1 MVQEAIN
8 VGSAANDG
16 TGDTL
21 RGAGNKIN
29 NNFTELYNQFG
40 GATLGNV
47 TRLTDSGISI
57 VGSSFLTQVGAAN
70 PAATINI
77 DFPDSAGN
85 IVVDTATQTLTNK
98 TLSADDNTI
107 SGIAT
112 SSFVLSNASGVIDGS
127 ASRKTIPAGVVVG
140 TTDTQNL
147 SNKILNLPTLKRPN
161 IQEWLADSNGHPV
174 LSFTNTANIRN
185 RIRVESKA
193 SPSSPTISTVG
204 SSDTNIN
211 LDINPKGSGSVRV
224 SKLAYVSGT
233 IGSTS
238 TVSENV
244 SYIQSTATANI
255 VATVDNGTIIGEVKV
270 FTHDGA
276 NTTTVTPTNFSQGTS
291 IALSPNDTVM
301 IIWNGSQWSVIGGEG
316 YTIS

>member
-1 MVQEAIN
+1 MVQEVVN

-21 RGAGNKIN
+21 RAAGNKIN

-57 VGSSFLTQVGAAN
+57 IGSSFLTQVGAAN

-147 SNKILNLPTLKRPN
+147 SNKTLNLPTLKRPN

>member
-21 RGAGNKIN
+21 RAAGNKIN

-40 GATLGNV
+40 GSTLGNV

-85 IVVDTATQTLTNK
+85 VVVDTATQTLTNK
-98 TLSADDNTI
+98 TLNADDNTI

-112 SSFVLSNASGVIDGS
+112 SSFVLSNASGIIDGS
-127 ASRKTIPAGVVVG
+127 ASRKTIPSGVVVG

-147 SNKILNLPTLKRPN
+147 SNKTLNLPTLKRAN
-161 IQEWLADSNGHPV
+161 VQEWLADSNGHPV
-174 LSFTNTANIRN
+174 LSFTDTANVRN
-185 RIRVESKA
+185 RLKVESKA
-193 SPSSPTISTVG
+193 SPDSPIISTVG
-204 SSDTNIN
+204 SSDANIN
-211 LDINPKGSGSVRV
+211 LDLHPKGSGAVRV
-224 SKLAYVSGT
+224 SKLAYISST
-233 IGSTS
+233 ISSTGS
-238 TVSENV
+238 VSENI

-255 VATVDNGTIIGEVKV
+255 VATVDNGTTIGEVKV

>member
-1 MVQEAIN
+1 MVQEVVN

-57 VGSSFLTQVGAAN
+57 IGSSFLTQVGAAN

-85 IVVDTATQTLTNK
+85 VVVDTATQTLTNK

-127 ASRKTIPAGVVVG
+127 ASRKTIPSGVVVG

-147 SNKILNLPTLKRPN
+147 SNKTLNLPTLKRAN
-161 IQEWLADSNGHPV
+161 VHEWLADSNGHPV
-174 LSFTNTANIRN
+174 LSFTDTANVRN
-185 RIRVESKA
+185 RLRVESKA
-193 SPSSPTISTVG
+193 SPDSPIISTAG
-204 SSDTNIN
+204 SSDTSIN
-211 LDINPKGSGSVRV
+211 LDINPKGSGAVRV
-224 SKLAYVSGT
+224 SKLAYLSGA
-233 IGSTS
+233 ISSTS

>member
-21 RGAGNKIN
+21 RTAGNKIN

-40 GATLGNV
+40 GSTLGNV
-47 TRLTDSGISI
+47 TRLTDSGVSI
-57 VGSSFLTQVGAAN
+57 IGSSFLTQIGAAD

-85 IVVDTATQTLTNK
+85 VVVDTATQTLTNK
-98 TLSADDNTI
+98 TISADNNTI

-112 SSFVLSNASGVIDGS
+112 SSFVLSNANGVIDGS
-127 ASRKTIPAGVVVG
+127 ASRKTIPTGVVVG

-147 SNKILNLPTLKRPN
+147 SNKTLNVPTIKRPN
-161 IQEWLADSNGHPV
+161 VQEWLADSNGHPMI
-174 LSFTNTANIRN
+174 SFTDTANIRN

-193 SPSSPTISTVG
+193 SPDSPIISTVG
-204 SSDTNIN
+204 STDTNIN
-211 LDINPKGSGSVRV
+211 LELNPKGSGSVRV
-224 SKLAYVSGT
+224 SKLAYISGT
-233 IGSTS
+233 ISSTS

-244 SYIQSTATANI
+244 SYIQSTATSNI
-255 VATVDNGTIIGEVKV
+255 VATVDNGITIGEVKV

>member
-21 RGAGNKIN
+21 RAAGNKIN

-57 VGSSFLTQVGAAN
+57 VGSSFITQVGAAD
-70 PAATINI
+70 PASTINI

-85 IVVDTATQTLTNK
+85 VVVDTATQTLTNK
-98 TLSADDNTI
+98 TISADDNTL
-107 SGIAT
+107 SGLAT
-112 SSFVLSNASGVIDGS
+112 SSFILSNASGIIDGA

-140 TTDTQNL
+140 TTDTQSL
-147 SNKILNLPTLKRPN
+147 TNKTLNLPTLKRAN
-161 IQEWLADSNGHPV
+161 VHEWLADSNGHPV
-174 LSFTNTANIRN
+174 ISFTDTVNARN
-185 RIRVESKA
+185 RLRIESKA
-193 SPSSPTISTVG
+193 SPDSPIISTEG
-204 SSDTNIN
+204 SADTNIN
-211 LDINPKGSGSVRV
+211 LELNPKGAGSVRV
-224 SKLAYVSGT
+224 SKLAYSSGT
-233 IGSTS
+233 ISSTS
-238 TVSENV
+238 TVAQNI

-255 VATVDNGTIIGEVKV
+255 VATVDNGLTTGEVKV

>member
-1 MVQEAIN
+1 MVQEVVN

-21 RGAGNKIN
+21 RAAGNKIN

-40 GATLGNV
+40 GATIGNV

-57 VGSSFLTQVGAAN
+57 IGSSFLTNIGAADPSSN
-70 PAATINI
+70 ISI
-77 DFPDSAGN
+77 DFPATAGN
-85 IVVDTATQTLTNK
+85 VVVDAATQTLTNK

-112 SSFVLSNASGVIDGS
+112 SSFVLSNASGFIDGS
-127 ASRKTIPAGVVVG
+127 ASRKTIPTGVVVG

-147 SNKILNLPTLKRPN
+147 SNKTLNLPNLKRAN
-161 IQEWLADSNGHPV
+161 VQEWLADSNGHPV
-174 LSFTNTANIRN
+174 LSFTDTANVRN

-193 SPSSPTISTVG
+193 SPDSPIISTVG

-211 LDINPKGSGSVRV
+211 LDLNPKGSGSVRV
-224 SKLAYVSGT
+224 SKLAYISGT
-233 IGSTS
+233 ISSTS

-255 VATVDNGTIIGEVKV
+255 VATVDNGTTVGEVKI